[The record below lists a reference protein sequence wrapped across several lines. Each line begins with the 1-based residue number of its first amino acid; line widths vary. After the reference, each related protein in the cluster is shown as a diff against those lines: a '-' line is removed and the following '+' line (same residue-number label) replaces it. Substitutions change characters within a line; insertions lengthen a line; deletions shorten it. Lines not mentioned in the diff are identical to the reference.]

1 MSVEVA
7 LDAVKRVLKVE
18 KGRRLEIVCVG
29 GGAWAAVFACL
40 LKRKCQDVEDQ
51 VRIRIWRRLGK
62 RVSAAQASKLL
73 NHINQDPE
81 VLQRL
86 RESGKLLRYVDA
98 SLGKPLEPPLTADEI
113 LSDGFCDT
121 LEGATLL
128 PMELCT
134 DLEEAAMDA
143 DIMINGIP
151 STSTMEVWAP
161 LRHALSRRTKRA
173 PVVISLAKGVEF
185 CSEPAPH
192 ILTPTRMIHRCT
204 GIPLDCLLYFGGPNI
219 AIDLWRGEYATARLC
234 GIDELRKPLAELF
247 SQSQLSVW
255 HNRDVITHEVMGGL
269 KNVYAIAA
277 GIMDESSKH
286 SATSNSVLFSS
297 ICAEMT
303 FITHVL
309 SRRPGSLSGPLLSDL
324 YVTMLA
330 GRNAW
335 YGKQLATGAL
345 SAADGDVVPG
355 KGHIVGVS
363 AVKAF
368 HALLANA
375 MVPLGPEGAL
385 RPALDLLVT
394 LRGLHGVLFEGLS
407 VPDFVDRMRLES
419 LEDPAETLL
428 SLDVQDGLAF
438 IPTLLA
444 PDAVAPSRRVHCE
457 VRTGMRKNL
466 SEPFL
471 SDDKLAAIGIDV
483 ESMDKF
489 RTEYLAFRAGDA
501 GGACGEAAV
510 VTTTAMLSKAAVD
523 GMPQGSKN
531 ASRMK
536 RSPRSKEVLSR
547 ISSKS
552 DVCAVSVMH
561 RDEPINNQTPSMLEI
576 EWLH

>member
-1 MSVEVA
+1 MSLQTAVDEVKKA
-7 LDAVKRVLKVE
+7 LQVQKSE
-18 KGRRLEIVCVG
+18 RLEVVCVG
-29 GGAWAAVFACL
+29 GGAWSAVFACL
-40 LKRKCQDVEDQ
+40 LKRKCQGVEDQ
-51 VRIRIWRRLGK
+51 LRIRVWRRPGK
-62 RVSAAQASKLL
+62 RVSAAQASKILTQ
-73 NHINQDPE
+73 INKDPP

-86 RESGKLLRYVDA
+86 RDSGRLLRYVDA
-98 SLGKPLEPPLTADEI
+98 SLGEPMDPPLTADEI

-128 PMELCT
+128 PMEICK
-134 DLEEAAMDA
+134 DLEEAAMEA
-143 DIMINGIP
+143 DILINGIP
-151 STSTMEVWAP
+151 STNTMDVWAP
-161 LRHALSRRTKRA
+161 LRDALNHRTKGY

-204 GIPLDCLLYFGGPNI
+204 GIPLDRLLYFGGPNI

-234 GIDELRKPLAELF
+234 GVDELRKPLAELL
-247 SQSQLSVW
+247 SAPQLSVW

-277 GIMDESSKH
+277 GIVDESSKN
-286 SATSNSVLFSS
+286 SATSNSVLFSN

-309 SRRPGSLSGPLLSDL
+309 SRRPGSLSGPLLADL

-335 YGKQLATGAL
+335 YGRQLATGVL
-345 SAADGDVVPG
+345 SAADGDIVPG

-368 HALLANA
+368 HSLLANA
-375 MVPLGPEGAL
+375 MVPLGPGG
-385 RPALDLLVT
+385 RMCPAIDFLLT
-394 LRGLHGVLFEGLS
+394 LRGLHGVLFEES
-407 VPDFVDRMRLES
+407 SISDFVEGMRLES

-428 SLDVQDGLAF
+428 SSEVQDGLAF

-444 PDAVAPSRRVHCE
+444 PDAVATSCHGRSEMKKV
-457 VRTGMRKNL
+457 L

-489 RTEYLAFRAGDA
+489 RAEYLAFRAGDA
-501 GGACGEAAV
+501 GGASGEAAV
-510 VTTTAMLSKAAVD
+510 VATTRNHKPSLPVSG
-523 GMPQGSKN
+523 GMSPDSKN
-531 ASRMK
+531 GLRMK
-536 RSPRSKEVLSR
+536 RSRLVSSASPRK
-547 ISSKS
+547 
-552 DVCAVSVMH
+552 
-561 RDEPINNQTPSMLEI
+561 
-576 EWLH
+576 

>member
-1 MSVEVA
+1 M
-7 LDAVKRVLKVE
+7 
-18 KGRRLEIVCVG
+18 
-29 GGAWAAVFACL
+29 
-40 LKRKCQDVEDQ
+40 RKCQGLEDQ
-51 VRIRIWRRLGK
+51 VRIRVWRRPGK

-73 NHINQDPE
+73 TQINQDPQ

-86 RESGKLLRYVDA
+86 RDSGKLLRYVDT
-98 SLGKPLEPPLTADEI
+98 SLGQQLEPPLTADEI

-128 PMELCT
+128 PMELCK

-143 DIMINGIP
+143 DILINGIP
-151 STSTMEVWAP
+151 STSTMDVWAP
-161 LRHALSRRTKRA
+161 LRAALSRRTKGH

-192 ILTPTRMIHRCT
+192 ILTPTRMIHNCT
-204 GIPLDCLLYFGGPNI
+204 GIPLDHLLYFGGPNI
-219 AIDLWRGEYATARLC
+219 AIDLWKGEYATARLC
-234 GIDELRKPLAELF
+234 GVDDLRRPLADLF

-277 GIMDESSKH
+277 GIVDESSKH
-286 SATSNSVLFSS
+286 SATSNSVLFSN

-309 SRRPGSLSGPLLSDL
+309 SRRPGSLSGPLLADL

-335 YGKQLATGAL
+335 YGRQLARGAL
-345 SAADGDVVPG
+345 SAADGDIVPG

-368 HALLANA
+368 HSLLANA
-375 MVPLGPEGAL
+375 MVPLGSGGEL
-385 RPALDLLVT
+385 CPALDLLVT
-394 LRGLHGVLFEGLS
+394 LRGLHEVLFEERAI
-407 VPDFVDRMRLES
+407 PDFVSGMRKES
-419 LEDPAETLL
+419 CRDPAETLL
-428 SLDVQDGLAF
+428 SSEVQDGLAF
-438 IPTLLA
+438 NPTLLA
-444 PDAVAPSRRVHCE
+444 PDAVAPLHR
-457 VRTGMRKNL
+457 GMRKIL

-489 RTEYLAFRAGDA
+489 RSAYQKFRAGDA
-501 GGACGEAAV
+501 GGASGEAAKV
-510 VTTTAMLSKAAVD
+510 ASAVKPSTPTN
-523 GMPQGSKN
+523 GGIPQDSRN

-536 RSPRSKEVLSR
+536 RSSFSN
-547 ISSKS
+547 SSMAS
-552 DVCAVSVMH
+552 APFGS
-561 RDEPINNQTPSMLEI
+561 S
-576 EWLH
+576 W

>member
-1 MSVEVA
+1 M
-7 LDAVKRVLKVE
+7 
-18 KGRRLEIVCVG
+18 G
-29 GGAWAAVFACL
+29 
-40 LKRKCQDVEDQ
+40 
-51 VRIRIWRRLGK
+51 
-62 RVSAAQASKLL
+62 
-73 NHINQDPE
+73 
-81 VLQRL
+81 
-86 RESGKLLRYVDA
+86 
-98 SLGKPLEPPLTADEI
+98 
-113 LSDGFCDT
+113 
-121 LEGATLL
+121 
-128 PMELCT
+128 
-134 DLEEAAMDA
+134 
-143 DIMINGIP
+143 
-151 STSTMEVWAP
+151 
-161 LRHALSRRTKRA
+161 
-173 PVVISLAKGVEF
+173 
-185 CSEPAPH
+185 
-192 ILTPTRMIHRCT
+192 LTPTRMIHHCT
-204 GIPLDCLLYFGGPNI
+204 GIPLDRLLYFGGPNI
-219 AIDLWRGEYATARLC
+219 AIDLWKGEYATARLC
-234 GIDELRKPLAELF
+234 GVDELRKPLAELL

-277 GIMDESSKH
+277 GIVDEMCKH
-286 SATSNSVLFSS
+286 NATSNSVLFSK

-335 YGKQLATGAL
+335 YGRQLARGAL
-345 SAADGDVVPG
+345 SAADGDIVPG

-368 HALLANA
+368 HSLLSNA
-375 MVPLGPEGAL
+375 MVPLGPEGKL
-385 RPALDLLVT
+385 CPAIDFLVT
-394 LRGLHGVLFEGLS
+394 LRGLHGILFEGS
-407 VPDFVDRMRLES
+407 AIADFVEGMRLES

-428 SLDVQDGLAF
+428 SPEVQDGMAF

-444 PDAVAPSRRVHCE
+444 PDAVVPPHRGHGE
-457 VRTGMRKNL
+457 MRKIL

-471 SDDKLAAIGIDV
+471 SDDKLASIGIDV

-489 RTEYLAFRAGDA
+489 RSEYLAFRAGDA

>member
-1 MSVEVA
+1 MSLQAA
-7 LDAVKRVLKVE
+7 LDGVKQALKVQTTE
-18 KGRRLEIVCVG
+18 RLEIVCVG
-29 GGAWAAVFACL
+29 GGAWSAVFASL
-40 LKRKCQDVEDQ
+40 LKRKCQGLEDE
-51 VRIRIWRRLGK
+51 VRIRIWRRPGK

-73 NHINQDPE
+73 TQINQDAQ

-86 RESGKLLRYVDA
+86 RDSGKLLRYVDA
-98 SLGKPLEPPLTADEI
+98 SLGQPLEPPLTADEI

-121 LEGATLL
+121 LEGATLI
-128 PMELCT
+128 PMEICN
-134 DLEEAAMDA
+134 DLEEAAMEA
-143 DIMINGIP
+143 DILINGIP
-151 STSTMEVWAP
+151 STSTVDVWAP
-161 LRHALSRRTKRA
+161 LRDALSRRA
-173 PVVISLAKGVEF
+173 QGPPVVISLAKGVEF

-192 ILTPTRMIHRCT
+192 ILTPTRIIHRCT
-204 GIPLDCLLYFGGPNI
+204 GIPLDRLLYFGGPNI

-234 GIDELRKPLAELF
+234 GVDELRKPLAELL

-277 GIMDESSKH
+277 GIVDESSKH
-286 SATSNSVLFSS
+286 SATSNSVLFSNV
-297 ICAEMT
+297 CAEMT

-309 SRRPGSLSGPLLSDL
+309 SRRPGTLSGPLLADL

-335 YGKQLATGAL
+335 YGRQLAAGAL
-345 SAADGDVVPG
+345 CSADGDIVPG

-368 HALLANA
+368 HSLLANA
-375 MVPLGPEGAL
+375 MVPLGPGGKL
-385 RPALDLLVT
+385 CPALDFLLT
-394 LRGLHGVLFEGLS
+394 LRGLHGVLFEGSS
-407 VPDFVDRMRLES
+407 VSEFVQGMRLES

-428 SLDVQDGLAF
+428 SSEVQDGLAF

-444 PDAVAPSRRVHCE
+444 PDAVAPSHGRGHRG
-457 VRTGMRKNL
+457 TRKNL

-501 GGACGEAAV
+501 GGAAGEATL
-510 VTTTAMLSKAAVD
+510 VTAAVTPSTRAT
-523 GMPQGSKN
+523 GGTSPASKN
-531 ASRMK
+531 ASRM
-536 RSPRSKEVLSR
+536 RC
-547 ISSKS
+547 SSSMPNCKLG
-552 DVCAVSVMH
+552 VV
-561 RDEPINNQTPSMLEI
+561 DE
-576 EWLH
+576 H

>member
-1 MSVEVA
+1 MSLQTA
-7 LDAVKRVLKVE
+7 LDDVKKALKVQDTE
-18 KGRRLEIVCVG
+18 RLEIVCVG
-29 GGAWAAVFACL
+29 GGAWSAVFASL
-40 LKRKCQDVEDQ
+40 LKRKCLGLEEE
-51 VRIRIWRRLGK
+51 VRIRVWRRAGK
-62 RVSAAQASKLL
+62 RLSATQASKLL
-73 NHINQDPE
+73 THINQDPQ

-86 RESGKLLRYVDA
+86 RDSGKLLRYVDA
-98 SLGKPLEPPLTADEI
+98 SLGRPLEPPLTADEI

-128 PMELCT
+128 PMEICAN
-134 DLEEAAMDA
+134 LEEAAMEA
-143 DIMINGIP
+143 DILINGIP

-161 LRHALSRRTKRA
+161 LRDALSHRTKGH

-204 GIPLDCLLYFGGPNI
+204 GLPLDRLLYFGGPNI

-234 GIDELRKPLAELF
+234 GVDELRKPLAELL
-247 SQSQLSVW
+247 SESQLSVW

-277 GIMDESSKH
+277 GIVDESSKH
-286 SATSNSVLFSS
+286 SATSNSVLFSN

-309 SRRPGSLSGPLLSDL
+309 SRRPVSLSGPLLADL

-335 YGKQLATGAL
+335 YGRQLATGAL
-345 SAADGDVVPG
+345 SAADGDIVPG

-368 HALLANA
+368 HSLLANA
-375 MVPLGPEGAL
+375 MVPLGTDGSL
-385 RPALDLLVT
+385 CPAVEVLPT
-394 LRGLHGVLFEGLS
+394 LRNLHGVLFEGS
-407 VPDFVDRMRLES
+407 SIPDFVEGMRLES

-428 SLDVQDGLAF
+428 SSEVQDGVAF
-438 IPTLLA
+438 IPGLLA
-444 PDAVAPSRRVHCE
+444 PDAAGVPSCRSRSQI
-457 VRTGMRKNL
+457 RKNL
-466 SEPFL
+466 TEPFL

-489 RTEYLAFRAGDA
+489 RTEYLKFRAGDA
-501 GGACGEAAV
+501 GGASGEAAV
-510 VTTTAMLSKAAVD
+510 VAAAKSPTPAFGAMS
-523 GMPQGSKN
+523 PGSKN
-531 ASRMK
+531 GLRMK
-536 RSPRSKEVLSR
+536 RSRLVSC
-547 ISSKS
+547 SSPKVGGS
-552 DVCAVSVMH
+552 
-561 RDEPINNQTPSMLEI
+561 
-576 EWLH
+576 

>member
-1 MSVEVA
+1 M
-7 LDAVKRVLKVE
+7 
-18 KGRRLEIVCVG
+18 G
-29 GGAWAAVFACL
+29 
-40 LKRKCQDVEDQ
+40 
-51 VRIRIWRRLGK
+51 
-62 RVSAAQASKLL
+62 
-73 NHINQDPE
+73 
-81 VLQRL
+81 
-86 RESGKLLRYVDA
+86 
-98 SLGKPLEPPLTADEI
+98 
-113 LSDGFCDT
+113 
-121 LEGATLL
+121 
-128 PMELCT
+128 
-134 DLEEAAMDA
+134 
-143 DIMINGIP
+143 
-151 STSTMEVWAP
+151 AP
-161 LRHALSRRTKRA
+161 LRDALSSRKKPH
-173 PVVISLAKGVEF
+173 PVVISLAKVVEF
-185 CSEPAPH
+185 CSEPTPH
-192 ILTPTRMIHRCT
+192 ILTPTRMIHNCT
-204 GIPLDCLLYFGGPNI
+204 GIPLDHLLYFGGPNI
-219 AIDLWRGEYATARLC
+219 AIDLWKGEYATARLC
-234 GIDELRKPLAELF
+234 GVDDLRRPLADLL

-277 GIMDESSKH
+277 GIVDESSKH
-286 SATSNSVLFSS
+286 GATSNSVLFSN

-309 SRRPGSLSGPLLSDL
+309 SRRPGSLS
-324 YVTMLA
+324 
-330 GRNAW
+330 
-335 YGKQLATGAL
+335 
-345 SAADGDVVPG
+345 
-355 KGHIVGVS
+355 GHIVGVS

-428 SLDVQDGLAF
+428 SLEVQDGLAF
-438 IPTLLA
+438 IHTLLA

-501 GGACGEAAV
+501 GGASGEAAMV
-510 VTTTAMLSKAAVD
+510 AAAVKRSTPAT
-523 GMPQGSKN
+523 GGVSQGSKN

-576 EWLH
+576 EWLHYFLK